1 MTKLSTTY
9 NLKLMTTGITQGIL
23 LARMVFNG
31 FIDSV
36 FSEIFEVMLLVNY
49 YEAVLKQYYQKWLG
63 SF

>member
-1 MTKLSTTY
+1 
-9 NLKLMTTGITQGIL
+9 MTTGITQGIL